1 MRGLVIGYLFQYL
14 NGLPFHKLL
23 RYAQKCKI
31 FSRLSR
37 HLPCLTKINGK
48 PRGTNDQ
55 TWALDRMILRAFCCF
70 EEKCEFPF

>member
-37 HLPCLTKINGK
+37 HLPCLIKIDGRQ
-48 PRGTNDQ
+48 RGTHDQ
-55 TWALDRMILRAFCCF
+55 TWALDRVILKAVSSFSEEF
-70 EEKCEFPF
+70 ELPF